1 MKGGKKSA
9 STRAC
14 LGRFSVD
21 GGPARWGEFSK
32 GRVFEIMPNPF
43 EPWERAGAAWPLGRV
58 APLAPVVPGKI
69 VAVGVNYA
77 DHAKEFG
84 KATPPEPLIFLK
96 PPSAVIAPGE
106 TIRRPSRSKQV
117 DYEGEIAVVIG
128 RRARSVPKARALDY
142 VLGYT
147 LMNDVTARD
156 LQRLDGQWSRA
167 KGFDTFAPLGPWIAT
182 GLRPGRLKIETF
194 VNGRRRQSSS
204 TAQLIFDVPTLVSH
218 ISGVMTLEPGDV
230 ISTGTP
236 SGVGPLRRGD
246 RVEIRCPQIGR
257 LINKVA

>member
-1 MKGGKKSA
+1 MKTKR
-9 STRAC
+9 TI
-14 LGRFSVD
+14 LGRFSIE
-21 GGPARWGEFSK
+21 GGPARWGEYSK
-32 GRVFEIMPNPF
+32 GRVFEIIPDPF
-43 EPWERAGAAWPLGRV
+43 GPWERSGFSWRQSDIQ
-58 APLAPVVPGKI
+58 PLAPVVPSKI

-84 KATPPEPLIFLK
+84 KAPPPEPLIFLK
-96 PPSAVIAPGE
+96 PPSAVISPGE
-106 TIRRPSRSKQV
+106 TIRRPKRSKQV

-128 RRARSVPKARALDY
+128 RRARSVSRARALEY

-167 KGFDTFAPLGPWIAT
+167 KGFDTFAPLGPWIVA
-182 GLRPGRLKIETF
+182 GLRPGRLGIETF

-257 LINKVA
+257 LVNKVK

>member
-1 MKGGKKSA
+1 ME
-9 STRAC
+9 R
-14 LGRFSVD
+14 LGRFEI
-21 GGPARWGEFSK
+21 GGAARWGRLDGSWIE
-32 GRVFEIMPNPF
+32 EILPDPF
-43 EPWERAGAAWPLGRV
+43 GPHEGTGLRWKLSAVRL
-58 APLAPVVPGKI
+58 LAPCAPSKI

-84 KATPPEPLIFLK
+84 KAPPPEPLIFLK
-96 PPSAVIAPGE
+96 PPSAVLNPGDA
-106 TIRRPSRSKQV
+106 IRRPARSKRV

-128 RRARSVPKARALDY
+128 RRARSVSKARALEY

-182 GLRPGRLKIETF
+182 GLRPRRLKIETF

>member
-1 MKGGKKSA
+1 MIE
-9 STRAC
+9 RP
-14 LGRFSVD
+14 GRFEI
-21 GGPARWGEFSK
+21 GGAARWGRLDGSWIE
-32 GRVFEIMPNPF
+32 EILPDPF
-43 EPWERAGAAWPLGRV
+43 GPHEAFGLRWKLSAVRLLPPC
-58 APLAPVVPGKI
+58 APSKI

-84 KATPPEPLIFLK
+84 KAPPPEPLIFLK

-106 TIRRPSRSKQV
+106 KIRRPRRSTQV
-117 DYEGEIAVVIG
+117 DFEGEIAVVIG
-128 RRARSVPKARALDY
+128 RRARSVSKARALEY

-182 GLRPGRLKIETF
+182 GLRPRRLKIETF